1 MHCSLKKFLMDTLGY
16 SERTLLRRM
25 QAGLIGGAYPTK
37 GKQWRIKKPAGTT
50 EEDLRR
56 LYRAGWDKVLGRW
69 LFPSSC
75 EGFPPALVRWLERI
89 VENEARVR
97 EGHPFRR
104 IHHRRIAARKARD
117 EAHAEGYYTLDDYG
131 V

>member
-1 MHCSLKKFLMDTLGY
+1 MNYSLKKFLMDTLGC

-37 GKQWRIKKPAGTT
+37 GKQWRIKKPARAT
-50 EEDLRR
+50 EVDLRR
-56 LYRAGWDKVLGRW
+56 LYKAGWDKRLGKW
-69 LFPSSC
+69 VFPSSC
-75 EGFPPALVRWLERI
+75 EGFPPALVKWLERI
-89 VENEARVR
+89 VENEAQLR
-97 EGHPFRR
+97 EKHPFRR
-104 IHHRRIAARKARD
+104 IHRRRMAARKARD